1 MEYVT
6 SKIQIAGAGAGKTHD
21 LSELVLN
28 QQIQENKNI
37 YVITYTNFARKNI
50 EDSIKKQRGYIPD
63 NIKIL
68 TIHTF
73 LLNELI
79 YPYSNYI
86 LKRKYTKAVS
96 TPLPHD
102 FKNKNSI
109 ISKLQKKWIIHN
121 EVVFNVAKQILVG
134 NNTKQSKK
142 EMQKRKNILEH
153 FIASIGAIYIDE
165 AQDLD
170 EDVIKIIE
178 KLASENISIYMV
190 GDQKQA
196 IKYPY
201 VLEKFIERVEKGEV
215 INFQILPYKSITHR
229 LPDEI
234 VKISN
239 LYCPENQKQV
249 SKNSEKGNISYIDV
263 KDKEFNNIF
272 SKVKE
277 NNGLIY
283 IKEKDELFET
293 RTKEKYNATSLKR
306 KIT

>member
-6 SKIQIAGAGAGKTHD
+6 SKILIAGAGAGKTHD
-21 LSELVLN
+21 LSELVLS
-28 QQIQENKNI
+28 QEIQENKNI

-73 LLNELI
+73 LLNEI
-79 YPYSNYI
+79 VYPYSNYI
-86 LKRKYTKAVS
+86 LGRKYTKAVS
-96 TPLPHD
+96 TSLPNEV
-102 FKNKNSI
+102 KKKRSV
-109 ISKLQKKWIIHN
+109 ISKLQGKGIIHN
-121 EVVFNVAKQILVG
+121 EIVFNVAKQILVG
-134 NNTKQSKK
+134 NIRQTKKQIT
-142 EMQKRKNILEH
+142 KRKNILEH
-153 FIASIGAIYIDE
+153 FIASIEAIYIDE

-190 GDQKQA
+190 GDPKQA
-196 IKYPY
+196 IKYPH
-201 VLEKFIERVEKGEV
+201 VLEDFIKKVEKGEV
-215 INFQILPYKSITHR
+215 VNFKMLPYKNITHR
-229 LPDEI
+229 LPNEI
-234 VKISN
+234 VQISN
-239 LYCPENQKQV
+239 LYCPESQKQV
-249 SKNSEKGNISYIDV
+249 SKNSEKGNISYIGV

-293 RTKEKYNATSLKR
+293 RTKEKYNATSIKR
-306 KIT
+306 KVT

>member
-1 MEYVT
+1 MEYVA

-21 LSELVLN
+21 LAELVLN
-28 QQIQENKNI
+28 KEVQENKNI

-50 EDSIKKQRGYIPD
+50 EDSIKKQRGNIPD

-96 TPLPHD
+96 TPVPNEVKMKR
-102 FKNKNSI
+102 FI
-109 ISKLQKKWIIHN
+109 IGKLQDKGIIHN
-121 EVVFNVAKQILVG
+121 ESVFNVAKQILVG
-134 NNTKQSKK
+134 NIRQTKKQIT
-142 EMQKRKNILEH
+142 KRKNILEH
-153 FIASIGAIYIDE
+153 FKASIEAIYIDE

-170 EDVIKIIE
+170 ENVIKIIE

-190 GDQKQA
+190 GDPKQA
-196 IKYPY
+196 IKYPH
-201 VLEKFIERVEKGEV
+201 VLEDFIKKVEKGEV
-215 INFQILPYKSITHR
+215 INFQMLPYKNITHR
-229 LPDEI
+229 LPNEI
-234 VKISN
+234 VQISN

-263 KDKEFNNIF
+263 KDKEFDNIF
-272 SKVKE
+272 NKVRE

-293 RTKEKYNATSLKR
+293 RTKEKYNATSFKR
-306 KIT
+306 KAM